1 MDIYHLFQFSI
12 SKTALFCSLFFGCKL
27 KPLAKTVF
35 LLRVQV
41 AYPDD
46 TQIHDIVDALE
57 VVQLVLTDLDP
68 LLDDVV
74 DYEDDE
80 DDLTSHEEIVVRRHV
95 GHQLHREERGGGLDP
110 AHLQKF
116 KDQSE
121 ITIPQFDIEVL

>member
-1 MDIYHLFQFSI
+1 M
-12 SKTALFCSLFFGCKL
+12 
-27 KPLAKTVF
+27 
-35 LLRVQV
+35 
-41 AYPDD
+41 
-46 TQIHDIVDALE
+46 
-57 VVQLVLTDLDP
+57 LTDLDP

-121 ITIPQFDIEVL
+121 ITIPQFDIEVLWAEKNPVEMLWTFLGGGSGLVVKGGDS